1 MPPNGQ
7 SGVTSSDQAQRDEGV
22 PTTAVAE
29 PPRPD
34 GDYTAFFRAHH
45 PYVWCSLR
53 RLGVR
58 EADLEDNVHEVFL
71 AIYRRRQDYD
81 PRLPVRPWIFA
92 FALRRASDHRRGAW
106 QRHRAVALD
115 DDLRSEAPRPDDTAA
130 AREERAMVLEAL
142 DDLTLEH
149 RAVFVLHE
157 IDGSA
162 IPAVAGALEIPLNTA
177 YSRLRAARESF
188 ATAWRRL
195 LVRRGER

>member
-1 MPPNGQ
+1 VPPNDQ
-7 SGVTSSDQAQRDEGV
+7 SGVTPIDQAQRDETH
-22 PTTAVAE
+22 PT
-29 PPRPD
+29 
-34 GDYTAFFRAHH
+34 GDYAAFFRAHH
-45 PYVWCSLR
+45 AYLWCSLR
-53 RLGVR
+53 RLGVG

-106 QRHRAVALD
+106 QRHRSSAALD
-115 DDLRSEAPRPDDTAA
+115 DDLRSQEPRPDETAA

-162 IPAVAGALEIPLNTA
+162 IPAVAEALEIPLNTA
-177 YSRLRAARESF
+177 YSRLRAARENF
-188 ATAWRRL
+188 TTAWRRL
-195 LVRRGER
+195 LARRGER